1 MEEVAKYLRFKVS
14 CKNAVIRGQKVEY
27 FAGEI
32 ALRSGLRDGVHMRTL
47 RNIYIPVLCA
57 LGQCSNGLSARDR
70 YYIARVH

>member
-32 ALRSGLRDGVHMRTL
+32 ALRSGLRDGVH
-47 RNIYIPVLCA
+47 IYLHYVIFIYQFC
-57 LGQCSNGLSARDR
+57 
-70 YYIARVH
+70 VH